1 MHPLRPLP
9 APRKRALSAPCL
21 DSQPRPAAP
30 CQRAHHASLPCTV
43 RHQCP
48 MVCLTIRQRCPR
60 VQGGRGFGVFF
71 LRRRQC
77 IPPSGKFLPY
87 YANLILVPSFVL
99 CHDVPCWLA
108 VYAVRGSTHAGWD
121 KPATFNRVA
130 GFLLARIVAYVS
142 VVLGVVEKRRGRYCP
157 LDCLDSL
164 CRGVQVNLGKIR
176 LVSL

>member
-1 MHPLRPLP
+1 MSDG
-9 APRKRALSAPCL
+9 LS
-21 DSQPRPAAP
+21 DDQTR
-30 CQRAHHASLPCTV
+30 HV
-43 RHQCP
+43 RGC
-48 MVCLTIRQRCPR
+48 R
-60 VQGGRGFGVFF
+60 GGRGFGIFF

-108 VYAVRGSTHAGWD
+108 VYAVRGSTHVGWD

-142 VVLGVVEKRRGRYCP
+142 VVLGMVEKRRGRYCP

-176 LVSL
+176 PVSL